1 MNSISCRSNLVRGSP
16 NGSARSDDVLTFLP
30 HSLPQGMAVLYP
42 GYCEKFGWMLDDS
55 VLESMTAK
63 NAEKVKE
70 HDSK

>member
-1 MNSISCRSNLVRGSP
+1 
-16 NGSARSDDVLTFLP
+16 
-30 HSLPQGMAVLYP
+30 MAALYP

>member
-1 MNSISCRSNLVRGSP
+1 M
-16 NGSARSDDVLTFLP
+16 LTFLP